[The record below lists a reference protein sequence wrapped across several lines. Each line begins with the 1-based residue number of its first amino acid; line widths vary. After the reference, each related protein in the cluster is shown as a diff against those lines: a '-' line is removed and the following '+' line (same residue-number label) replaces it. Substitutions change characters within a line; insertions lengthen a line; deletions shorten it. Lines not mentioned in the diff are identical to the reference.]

1 MNTPAAVSDS
11 TLSSLADASR
21 APTPSMLDAMLDAP
35 VDLPA
40 DVTAGLLSLY
50 DDLAAEYGFPLTP
63 SAAFEELGV
72 SPARIAEARAAI
84 LELLPTLVEPP
95 RDRRPELSVQVI
107 RYLKDHPGAAD
118 VRPGVRSYYSRPY
131 RRFLLELRE
140 QYSEIEHEEFAR
152 CVCVP
157 SQTLSR
163 WIRKARRS

>member
-11 TLSSLADASR
+11 TPSSLADASR

-84 LELLPTLVEPP
+84 LELPTLVKPP
-95 RDRRPELSVQVI
+95 RDRRPELAVQVI
-107 RYLKDHPGAAD
+107 RYLKDHTGAAH
-118 VRPGVRSYYSRPY
+118 VIPGVRSYYSKPY

-140 QYSEIEHEEFAR
+140 RYSEIEHEEFAR

-157 SQTLSR
+157 PETLSR
-163 WIRKARRS
+163 WVRKARRS